1 MKNIVSISN
10 SNSSLEYANK
20 PRKLNTAPI
29 MQRITTAK
37 LSNVIIIDIIIL
49 IHINIIFL
57 NPPKNAHLAIA
68 KIEKIQRNKTE
79 DGRKV

>member
-1 MKNIVSISN
+1 LKNIVSISN
-10 SNSSLEYANK
+10 SNSSLLEYANK

-29 MQRITTAK
+29 IQRITTAK

-68 KIEKIQRNKTE
+68 KIEIIPNIK
-79 DGRKV
+79 